1 MSYPVKA
8 SIIWCSFFLMVQ
20 LSQLSVITGKIIAL
34 ILQTF
39 VSRVMS
45 LLFNTLSM
53 FVITFLPRGNYLLI
67 SWLQSP
73 SIVIWEPQKGKSVTT
88 STFSPSTCHSVMG
101 ADAIILLFFF

>member
-45 LLFNTLSM
+45 LLFNTPSR
-53 FVITFLPRGNYLLI
+53 FVIAFLPRSNHLSDCMVAVTVQL
-67 SWLQSP
+67 STMQSP
-73 SIVIWEPQKGKSVTT
+73 EQNCIKGVCYSYFIQT
-88 STFSPSTCHSVMG
+88 
-101 ADAIILLFFF
+101 